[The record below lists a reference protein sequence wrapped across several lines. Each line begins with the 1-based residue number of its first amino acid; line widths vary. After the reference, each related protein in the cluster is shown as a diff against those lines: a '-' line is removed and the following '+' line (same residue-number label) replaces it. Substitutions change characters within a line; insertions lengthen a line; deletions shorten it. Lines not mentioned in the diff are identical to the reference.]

1 LHFWFCAVECRYFE
15 VGCASKIR
23 LGVSIIFVIGLL
35 GCSSA
40 LRWMPETHT
49 VVAGDTVYSIAWQY
63 GLDQRDLA
71 TWNQLDNNGLI
82 YPGQS
87 LRLSPPS
94 GSKSSRAQSNSQ
106 SAPPSRSS
114 SAGTPAAQPAA
125 GSAQPVGSWQWP
137 TAGTVILAYGA
148 SAKTQSGIQIG
159 GRKSQPV
166 YAAAA
171 GEVVYSGSGLTGYG
185 ELVIIKH
192 NADYLSAY
200 GHNDSLLVKEGEQV
214 RSGQRIAQMGN
225 GPDQKPL
232 LHFEIRRHGAPVNPM
247 KYLPRR

>member
-1 LHFWFCAVECRYFE
+1 
-15 VGCASKIR
+15 VGSAPKIR
-23 LGVSIIFVIGLL
+23 RGFSLICCIVLV

-40 LRWMPETHT
+40 LRWTPEQYT
-49 VVAGDTVYSIAWQY
+49 VKAGDTVYSIAWQY

-71 TWNQLDNNGLI
+71 AWNNLEQAGLI

-87 LRLSPPS
+87 LRLSPPPGYTS
-94 GSKSSRAQSNSQ
+94 AGSPPKTGSDAPARTASTANRSRKPAPGPAQSV
-106 SAPPSRSS
+106 A
-114 SAGTPAAQPAA
+114 
-125 GSAQPVGSWQWP
+125 SWQWP
-137 TAGTVILAYGA
+137 TDGAVISAYGA

-159 GRKSQPV
+159 GRKRQPI

-171 GEVVYSGSGLTGYG
+171 GEVVYSGSGLPGYG

-214 RSGQRIAQMGN
+214 RLGQRIAQMGN
-225 GPDQKPL
+225 GPDQRPL
-232 LHFEIRRHGAPVNPM
+232 LHFEIRRHGQPVNPI
-247 KYLPRR
+247 KYLPRK

>member
-1 LHFWFCAVECRYFE
+1 
-15 VGCASKIR
+15 
-23 LGVSIIFVIGLL
+23 
-35 GCSSA
+35 
-40 LRWMPETHT
+40 MPETHT

-148 SAKTQSGIQIG
+148 SAKTQSGIHIG

-232 LHFEIRRHGAPVNPM
+232 LHFEIRRYGAPVNPM